1 MQVSDLGLR
10 SPTES
15 EQEAYIDAQGTII
28 GLAPYLAPIAS
39 QVRLSVAENLPQ
51 AYIDSGWR
59 IVVPTVA
66 LSGSQG
72 EYLPGMVMR
81 EILRVATLQPERTS
95 RSGMTDE
102 QLTRLAFDLEIN
114 EHLHALQPVIQ
125 LNPEVD
131 KRPEDYDQPDYST
144 AEELYSALRT
154 PDDNQSNTSGDTQ
167 PSGSP
172 EDPDEEPEAPEGGEQ
187 ETGNSTQEQQSFV
200 DEKTLEAALD
210 QLGVQKLPDMD
221 KTLAQQNM
229 QALARLEAINERRN
243 QQASGKLL
251 DWILEETESD
261 KPNWKSELTA
271 VVRLAASQRSRGS
284 MRRTYRSYNRLNG
297 VMGGKIIYPT
307 RLNSKPTIYVGI
319 DTSSSMLEKG
329 DLNSAV
335 THLADILE
343 TVSGLADIYSV
354 SIDADIHAIQK
365 LFTVNDLTLYGGGG
379 TELAPFFDELN
390 SYEQGGNRNAGK
402 SANLAIL
409 VTDGE
414 VDWQQIKLKLAEH
427 HTYRTVILTTK
438 PLEETERT
446 ALEQVMSD
454 LPVAAQPKIIE
465 VTP

>member
-59 IVVPTVA
+59 VVVPTAA

-81 EILRVATLQPERTS
+81 EILRVATLQPERTN

-154 PDDNQSNTSGDTQ
+154 PEDNQSNTGGDTQ

-172 EDPDEEPEAPEGGEQ
+172 EDPEEEPETPEGDEQ
-187 ETGNSTQEQQSFV
+187 EVGNGTQEQESFV

-243 QQASGKLL
+243 QQAGGQLL

-307 RLNSKPTIYVGI
+307 RLNSKPAIYVGI

-427 HTYRTVILTTK
+427 HAYRTVILTTQ

-454 LPVAAQPKIIE
+454 LPPAAQPKIIE

>member
-10 SPTES
+10 PPTES

-59 IVVPTVA
+59 IVVPTA
-66 LSGSQG
+66 AFGGSQG

-81 EILRVATLQPERTS
+81 EILRMATLQPERTK

-114 EHLHALQPVIQ
+114 EHLHALQPIIQ
-125 LNPEVD
+125 LNPEAD

-144 AEELYSALRT
+144 AEELYSALRAPENQDSNSVDDSAPET
-154 PDDNQSNTSGDTQ
+154 P
-167 PSGSP
+167 
-172 EDPDEEPEAPEGGEQ
+172 EEEPGTPESGEQ
-187 ETGNSTQEQQSFV
+187 ESGNESQESENFV

-229 QALARLEAINERRN
+229 QALARLEAINERRH
-243 QQASGKLL
+243 QQAGGKLL

-297 VMGGKIIYPT
+297 VMGGNIIYPT
-307 RLNSKPTIYVGI
+307 RLNSKPAIYVGI

-365 LFTVNDLTLYGGGG
+365 LFTMNDLTLYGGGG

-414 VDWQQIKLKLAEH
+414 ADWNQVKLKLAEH
-427 HTYRTVILTTK
+427 HTYQTVILTTK
-438 PLEETERT
+438 PLEETKRT

-454 LPVAAQPKIIE
+454 LPVATQPKIIE

>member
-1 MQVSDLGLR
+1 MQVSELGLR
-10 SPTES
+10 TPTDS

-39 QVRLSVAENLPQ
+39 QVRLSVAENLSQ

-59 IVVPTVA
+59 IVVPTAA

-81 EILRVATLQPERTS
+81 EILRMATLQPERTN

-102 QLTRLAFDLEIN
+102 HLTRLAFDLEIN

-144 AEELYSALRT
+144 AEELYSALRA
-154 PDDNQSNTSGDTQ
+154 PEDNQSNTGGDTQ
-167 PSGSP
+167 PSSEP
-172 EDPDEEPEAPEGGEQ
+172 EGTEEEPETPEGDEQ
-187 ETGNSTQEQQSFV
+187 EPGNGTQEQESFV

-229 QALARLEAINERRN
+229 QALARLEAINERRH
-243 QQASGKLL
+243 QQAGGQLL

-354 SIDADIHAIQK
+354 SIDADIQAIQK

-390 SYEQGGNRNAGK
+390 SYEQGGNRNVGK

-414 VDWQQIKLKLAEH
+414 ADWNQVKLKLAEH
-427 HTYRTVILTTK
+427 HTYQTVILTTK
-438 PLEETERT
+438 PLEETKR
-446 ALEQVMSD
+446 AVFDQVMSD

>member
-15 EQEAYIDAQGTII
+15 EQEAYIDAQGTVI

-59 IVVPTVA
+59 IVVPTAA
-66 LSGSQG
+66 LDGSQG
-72 EYLPGMVMR
+72 EYLPSMVMR
-81 EILRVATLQPERTS
+81 EILRMATLQPERTK
-95 RSGMTDE
+95 RSGMTNE

-125 LNPEVD
+125 LNPEAD

-154 PDDNQSNTSGDTQ
+154 PENQDSNSVDDSA
-167 PSGSP
+167 P
-172 EDPDEEPEAPEGGEQ
+172 ETPEEEPETPEGGEQ
-187 ETGNSTQEQQSFV
+187 ESGNGTQEQESFV

-243 QQASGKLL
+243 QQAGGKLL

-284 MRRTYRSYNRLNG
+284 MRHTYRSYNRLNG

-414 VDWQQIKLKLAEH
+414 ADWNQVKLKLAEH
-427 HTYRTVILTTK
+427 HTYQTVILTTK

-446 ALEQVMSD
+446 ALEQVISD
-454 LPVAAQPKIIE
+454 LPVATQPKIIE

>member
-10 SPTES
+10 SPTKS

-39 QVRLSVAENLPQ
+39 QVRLSVTENLPQ

-59 IVVPTVA
+59 IVVPTAA

-81 EILRVATLQPERTS
+81 EILRVATLQPERTN

-114 EHLHALQPVIQ
+114 EHLHALQPVIR

-154 PDDNQSNTSGDTQ
+154 PENQDSNSVGDDSVPETPEEESETPESDEQESGDE
-167 PSGSP
+167 S
-172 EDPDEEPEAPEGGEQ
+172 Q
-187 ETGNSTQEQQSFV
+187 ESENFV

-229 QALARLEAINERRN
+229 QALARLEAINNRRH
-243 QQASGKLL
+243 QQAGGKLL

-307 RLNSKPTIYVGI
+307 RLNSKPAIYVGI

-414 VDWQQIKLKLAEH
+414 VDWNQIKLKLAEH
-427 HTYRTVILTTK
+427 HTYRTVILTTQ
-438 PLEETERT
+438 PLEETKR
-446 ALEQVMSD
+446 AAFDQVMSD
-454 LPVAAQPKIIE
+454 LPPAAQPKIIE
-465 VTP
+465 VTT

>member
-15 EQEAYIDAQGTII
+15 EQEAYIDAQGTVI

-39 QVRLSVAENLPQ
+39 QVRLSVAENLSQ

-59 IVVPTVA
+59 IIVPTAA
-66 LSGSQG
+66 LSGSQS

-81 EILRVATLQPERTS
+81 EILRIATLQPERTN

-125 LNPEVD
+125 LNPEAD
-131 KRPEDYDQPDYST
+131 KRPEDYNQPGYST
-144 AEELYSALRT
+144 AEELYSALR
-154 PDDNQSNTSGDTQ
+154 
-167 PSGSP
+167 
-172 EDPDEEPEAPEGGEQ
+172 APENQDSNSAGDDSAPETPKEESETPEGDKQ
-187 ETGNSTQEQQSFV
+187 ESGNGSQESENFV

-243 QQASGKLL
+243 QQAGGKLL

-329 DLNSAV
+329 DLNSAA

-354 SIDADIHAIQK
+354 SIDTDIHAIQK

-414 VDWQQIKLKLAEH
+414 ADWNQVKLKLAEH
-427 HTYRTVILTTK
+427 HTYQTVILSTK

-446 ALEQVMSD
+446 ALEQVMCN

>member
-1 MQVSDLGLR
+1 MQVSELGLR
-10 SPTES
+10 TPTDS

-59 IVVPTVA
+59 IVVPTAA

-72 EYLPGMVMR
+72 EYLPSMVMR
-81 EILRVATLQPERTS
+81 EILRMATLQPERTK
-95 RSGMTDE
+95 RSGMTNE

-114 EHLHALQPVIQ
+114 EHLHALQPIIR
-125 LNPEVD
+125 LNPKAD
-131 KRPEDYDQPDYST
+131 KRPEDYNQPDYST
-144 AEELYSALRT
+144 AEELYSALR
-154 PDDNQSNTSGDTQ
+154 
-167 PSGSP
+167 
-172 EDPDEEPEAPEGGEQ
+172 APENQDSNSVGDDSTPETPEEESEIPESGEQ
-187 ETGNSTQEQQSFV
+187 ESSNESQESENFV

-243 QQASGKLL
+243 QQAGGKLL

-307 RLNSKPTIYVGI
+307 RLNSKPAIYVGI

-329 DLNSAV
+329 HLNSAV

-343 TVSGLADIYSV
+343 TVSGLADIYSI
-354 SIDADIHAIQK
+354 SIDADIHTIQK
-365 LFTVNDLTLYGGGG
+365 LLTMNDLTLYGGGG

-414 VDWQQIKLKLAEH
+414 ADWSQVKLKLAEH

-438 PLEETERT
+438 PLEETDRT

-454 LPVAAQPKIIE
+454 LPPAAQPKIIE

>member
-1 MQVSDLGLR
+1 MQVSELGLR
-10 SPTES
+10 TPTDN
-15 EQEAYIDAQGTII
+15 EQEAYIDAQGTVI

-59 IVVPTVA
+59 IVVPTAA
-66 LSGSQG
+66 LSGSQR
-72 EYLPGMVMR
+72 EYLPSMVMR
-81 EILRVATLQPERTS
+81 EILRMATLQPERTK

-114 EHLHALQPVIQ
+114 EHLNALQPVIQ
-125 LNPEVD
+125 LNPEAD
-131 KRPEDYDQPDYST
+131 KRPEDYSQPDYST

-154 PDDNQSNTSGDTQ
+154 PENQDSNSVGDDST
-167 PSGSP
+167 P
-172 EDPDEEPEAPEGGEQ
+172 ETPEEEPETPEGDEQ
-187 ETGNSTQEQQSFV
+187 ESGNGTQEQESFV

-229 QALARLEAINERRN
+229 QALARLEAINNRRH
-243 QQASGKLL
+243 QQAGGKLL

-307 RLNSKPTIYVGI
+307 RLNSKPAIYVGI

-329 DLNSAV
+329 DLDSAV

-354 SIDADIHAIQK
+354 SIDADIHTIQK

-390 SYEQGGNRNAGK
+390 SYEQGDNRNAGK

-414 VDWQQIKLKLAEH
+414 VDWSQVKLKLAEH
-427 HTYRTVILTTK
+427 HTYRTVILTTQ
-438 PLEETERT
+438 PLEETKR
-446 ALEQVMSD
+446 AAFDQVMSD
-454 LPVAAQPKIIE
+454 LPPAVQPKIIE
-465 VTP
+465 VTT

>member
-1 MQVSDLGLR
+1 MQVSELGLR
-10 SPTES
+10 TPTDS
-15 EQEAYIDAQGTII
+15 EQEAYIDAQGTVI

-59 IVVPTVA
+59 IVVPTAA
-66 LSGSQG
+66 LSGSQC
-72 EYLPGMVMR
+72 EYLPSMVMR
-81 EILRVATLQPERTS
+81 EILRMATLQPERTK

-125 LNPEVD
+125 LNPEAD
-131 KRPEDYDQPDYST
+131 KRPEEYNQPGYST
-144 AEELYSALRT
+144 AEELYSALR
-154 PDDNQSNTSGDTQ
+154 
-167 PSGSP
+167 
-172 EDPDEEPEAPEGGEQ
+172 APENQDSNSVGDDSTPETPEEESEIPESGEQ
-187 ETGNSTQEQQSFV
+187 ESGNESQESENFV

-243 QQASGKLL
+243 QQAGGKLL

-307 RLNSKPTIYVGI
+307 RLNSKPAIYIGI

-329 DLNSAV
+329 HLNSAV

-343 TVSGLADIYSV
+343 TVSGLADIYSI
-354 SIDADIHAIQK
+354 SIDADIHTIQK
-365 LFTVNDLTLYGGGG
+365 LLTMNDLTLYGGGG

-414 VDWQQIKLKLAEH
+414 ADWNQVKLKLAEH
-427 HTYRTVILTTK
+427 HTYQTVILTTK
-438 PLEETERT
+438 PLEETDRT

-454 LPVAAQPKIIE
+454 LPPAAQPKIIE

>member
-15 EQEAYIDAQGTII
+15 EQEAYIDAQGTVI

-39 QVRLSVAENLPQ
+39 QVRLSVAENLSQ

-59 IVVPTVA
+59 IVVPTA
-66 LSGSQG
+66 AFSGSQS

-81 EILRVATLQPERTS
+81 EILRMATLQPERTK
-95 RSGMTDE
+95 RSGMTNE

-125 LNPEVD
+125 LNPEAD
-131 KRPEDYDQPDYST
+131 KRPEDYNQPEYST

-154 PDDNQSNTSGDTQ
+154 PENQDSNSVDDSA
-167 PSGSP
+167 P
-172 EDPDEEPEAPEGGEQ
+172 ETPEEEPETPEGGEQ
-187 ETGNSTQEQQSFV
+187 ESGNGSQESENFV

-243 QQASGKLL
+243 QQAGGKLL

-307 RLNSKPTIYVGI
+307 RLNSKPAIYVGI

-329 DLNSAV
+329 YLNSAV

-343 TVSGLADIYSV
+343 TVSGLADIYSI
-354 SIDADIHAIQK
+354 SIDADIHTIQK
-365 LFTVNDLTLYGGGG
+365 LLTMNDLTLYGGGG

-414 VDWQQIKLKLAEH
+414 ADWNQVKLKLAEH
-427 HTYRTVILTTK
+427 HTYQTVILTTK
-438 PLEETERT
+438 PLEETDRT

-454 LPVAAQPKIIE
+454 LPPAAQPKIIE

>member
-15 EQEAYIDAQGTII
+15 EQEAYIDAQGTVI

-51 AYIDSGWR
+51 AYIDPGWR
-59 IVVPTVA
+59 IVVPTAA

-72 EYLPGMVMR
+72 EYLPSMVMR
-81 EILRVATLQPERTS
+81 EILRMATLQPERTK

-144 AEELYSALRT
+144 AEELYSALR
-154 PDDNQSNTSGDTQ
+154 
-167 PSGSP
+167 
-172 EDPDEEPEAPEGGEQ
+172 APENQDSNNVGDDSTPETPEEESETPESGEQ
-187 ETGNSTQEQQSFV
+187 ESGNESQESENFV

-229 QALARLEAINERRN
+229 QALARLEAINNRRH
-243 QQASGKLL
+243 QQAGGKLL

-307 RLNSKPTIYVGI
+307 RLNSKPAIYVGI

-343 TVSGLADIYSV
+343 TVSGLADIYSI
-354 SIDADIHAIQK
+354 SIDADIHTVQK
-365 LFTVNDLTLYGGGG
+365 LLTMNDLTLYGGGG

-402 SANLAIL
+402 PANLAIL

-414 VDWQQIKLKLAEH
+414 ADWNQVKLKLAEH

-438 PLEETERT
+438 PLEETKRA
-446 ALEQVMSD
+446 ALEQVMSN
-454 LPVAAQPKIIE
+454 LPVTTQPKIIE

>member
-59 IVVPTVA
+59 IVVPTAA

-81 EILRVATLQPERTS
+81 EILRVATLQSERTN

-125 LNPEVD
+125 LNPEAD

-154 PDDNQSNTSGDTQ
+154 PEENQSNTGGDTL
-167 PSGSP
+167 PSGEP
-172 EDPDEEPEAPEGGEQ
+172 EGTEEEPETPEGDEQ
-187 ETGNSTQEQQSFV
+187 EVGSGTQEQESFV

-229 QALARLEAINERRN
+229 QALARLEAINERRH
-243 QQASGKLL
+243 QQAGGKLL

-409 VTDGE
+409 VSDGE
-414 VDWQQIKLKLAEH
+414 VDWHQIKLKLAEH
-427 HTYRTVILTTK
+427 HTYRTVILITQ
-438 PLEETERT
+438 PLEETKRA
-446 ALEQVMSD
+446 ALDQVMSD

>member
-1 MQVSDLGLR
+1 MQVSELGLR
-10 SPTES
+10 TPTDS

-59 IVVPTVA
+59 IVVPTAA
-66 LSGSQG
+66 LSGSQV
-72 EYLPGMVMR
+72 EYLPSMVMR
-81 EILRVATLQPERTS
+81 EILRIATLQPERTK
-95 RSGMTDE
+95 RSGMTNE

-125 LNPEVD
+125 LNPEAD
-131 KRPEDYDQPDYST
+131 KRPEDYNQPGYST
-144 AEELYSALRT
+144 AEELYSALR
-154 PDDNQSNTSGDTQ
+154 
-167 PSGSP
+167 
-172 EDPDEEPEAPEGGEQ
+172 APENQDSNSVGDDSTPETPEEESETPESGEQ
-187 ETGNSTQEQQSFV
+187 ESGNESQESENFV

-229 QALARLEAINERRN
+229 QALARLEAINNRRN
-243 QQASGKLL
+243 QQAGGKLL

-319 DTSSSMLEKG
+319 DTSNSMLEKG
-329 DLNSAV
+329 HLNSAV

-343 TVSGLADIYSV
+343 TVSGLADIYSI
-354 SIDADIHAIQK
+354 SIDADIHTVQK
-365 LFTVNDLTLYGGGG
+365 LLTMNDLTLYGGGG

-414 VDWQQIKLKLAEH
+414 ADWSQVKRKLAEH

-438 PLEETERT
+438 PLEETDRT

-454 LPVAAQPKIIE
+454 LPPAAQPKIIE

>member
-15 EQEAYIDAQGTII
+15 EQEAYIDAQGTVI

-39 QVRLSVAENLPQ
+39 QVRLSVAENLSQ

-59 IVVPTVA
+59 IVVPTA
-66 LSGSQG
+66 AFSGSQS

-81 EILRVATLQPERTS
+81 EILRMATLQPERTK
-95 RSGMTDE
+95 RSGMTNE

-125 LNPEVD
+125 LNPEAD
-131 KRPEDYDQPDYST
+131 KRPEDYNQPDYST

-154 PDDNQSNTSGDTQ
+154 PENQDSNSVDDSA
-167 PSGSP
+167 P
-172 EDPDEEPEAPEGGEQ
+172 ETPEEEPETPEGGEQ
-187 ETGNSTQEQQSFV
+187 ESGNGSQESENFV

-243 QQASGKLL
+243 QQAGGKLL

-307 RLNSKPTIYVGI
+307 RLNSKPAIYVGI

-414 VDWQQIKLKLAEH
+414 TDWNQVKLKLAEH
-427 HTYRTVILTTK
+427 HTYQTVILSTK
-438 PLEETERT
+438 PLEETART

>member
-15 EQEAYIDAQGTII
+15 EQEAYIDAQGTVI

-39 QVRLSVAENLPQ
+39 QVRLSVAENLSQ

-59 IVVPTVA
+59 IVVPTAA
-66 LSGSQG
+66 LSGSQS

-81 EILRVATLQPERTS
+81 EILRIATLQPERTN
-95 RSGMTDE
+95 RSGMTNE

-125 LNPEVD
+125 LNPEAD
-131 KRPEDYDQPDYST
+131 KRPEDYDQPGYST

-154 PDDNQSNTSGDTQ
+154 PENQDSNSVDDSA
-167 PSGSP
+167 P
-172 EDPDEEPEAPEGGEQ
+172 ETPEEEPETPEGGEQ
-187 ETGNSTQEQQSFV
+187 ESGNGSQESENFV

-243 QQASGKLL
+243 QQAGGKLL

-307 RLNSKPTIYVGI
+307 RLNSKPAIYVGI

-343 TVSGLADIYSV
+343 TVSGLADIYSI

-414 VDWQQIKLKLAEH
+414 ADWNQVKLKLAEH
-427 HTYRTVILTTK
+427 HTYRTVILTTQ

-465 VTP
+465 ATP

>member
-15 EQEAYIDAQGTII
+15 EQEAYIDAQGTVI

-39 QVRLSVAENLPQ
+39 QVRLSAAENLPQ

-59 IVVPTVA
+59 IVVPTAA
-66 LSGSQG
+66 LSGSQS

-81 EILRVATLQPERTS
+81 EILRMATLQPERTK

-125 LNPEVD
+125 LNPEAD
-131 KRPEDYDQPDYST
+131 KRPEDYNQPGYST
-144 AEELYSALRT
+144 AEELYSALR
-154 PDDNQSNTSGDTQ
+154 
-167 PSGSP
+167 
-172 EDPDEEPEAPEGGEQ
+172 APENQDSNSVGDDSAPETPEEESETPEGDKQ
-187 ETGNSTQEQQSFV
+187 ESGNESQESENFV

-243 QQASGKLL
+243 QQAGGQLL

-271 VVRLAASQRSRGS
+271 IVRLAASQRSRGS

-307 RLNSKPTIYVGI
+307 RLNSKPTIYVGV

-343 TVSGLADIYSV
+343 TVSGLADIYSI

-414 VDWQQIKLKLAEH
+414 ADWNQVKLKLAEH
-427 HTYRTVILTTK
+427 HTYRTVILSTK

-446 ALEQVMSD
+446 ALEQVISD
-454 LPVAAQPKIIE
+454 LPVATQPKIIE

>member
-1 MQVSDLGLR
+1 MQVSELGLR
-10 SPTES
+10 TPTDS
-15 EQEAYIDAQGTII
+15 EQEAYIDAQGTVI

-59 IVVPTVA
+59 IVVPTAA
-66 LSGSQG
+66 LSGSQS
-72 EYLPGMVMR
+72 EYLPSMVMR
-81 EILRVATLQPERTS
+81 EILRMATLQPERTK

-154 PDDNQSNTSGDTQ
+154 PEDNQSNASGDTQ
-167 PSGSP
+167 LNGSP
-172 EDPDEEPEAPEGGEQ
+172 EDPEEEPETPEGGEQ
-187 ETGNSTQEQQSFV
+187 ESDGDSQEQESFV

-210 QLGVQKLPDMD
+210 QLGVQKLLDMD

-243 QQASGKLL
+243 QQAGGKLL

-354 SIDADIHAIQK
+354 SIDAGIHAIQK
-365 LFTVNDLTLYGGGG
+365 LHTMNDLTLYGGGG

-414 VDWQQIKLKLAEH
+414 VDWNQVKLKLAEH

-438 PLEETERT
+438 PLEETKRT

-454 LPVAAQPKIIE
+454 LPPAAQPKIIE

>member
-15 EQEAYIDAQGTII
+15 EQEAYIDAQGTVI

-59 IVVPTVA
+59 IVVPTAA
-66 LSGSQG
+66 LDGSQG

-81 EILRVATLQPERTS
+81 EILRMATLQPERTK

-172 EDPDEEPEAPEGGEQ
+172 EDPDEEPEAPEGDEQ
-187 ETGNSTQEQQSFV
+187 ESGNGTQEQESFV

-243 QQASGKLL
+243 QQAGGQLL

-271 VVRLAASQRSRGS
+271 IVRLAASQRSRGS

-307 RLNSKPTIYVGI
+307 RLNSKPAIYVGI

-343 TVSGLADIYSV
+343 TVSGLADIYSI

-414 VDWQQIKLKLAEH
+414 VDWHQIKLKLAEH

-438 PLEETERT
+438 PLEETKRA

-454 LPVAAQPKIIE
+454 LPPAVQPKIIE
-465 VTP
+465 VTT

>member
-1 MQVSDLGLR
+1 MQVSELGLR
-10 SPTES
+10 TPTDS
-15 EQEAYIDAQGTII
+15 EQEAYIDAQGTVI

-66 LSGSQG
+66 LSGSQS

-81 EILRVATLQPERTS
+81 EILRIATLQPERTN

-172 EDPDEEPEAPEGGEQ
+172 EDPDEEPEAPEGDEQ
-187 ETGNSTQEQQSFV
+187 ESGNGTQEQESFV

-243 QQASGKLL
+243 QQAGGKLL

-271 VVRLAASQRSRGS
+271 IVRLAASQRSRGS

-307 RLNSKPTIYVGI
+307 RLNSKPAIYVGI

-343 TVSGLADIYSV
+343 TVSGLADIYSI
-354 SIDADIHAIQK
+354 SIDADIHTIQK

-414 VDWQQIKLKLAEH
+414 VEWQQIKLKLAEH
-427 HTYRTVILTTK
+427 HIYQTVILTTK
-438 PLEETERT
+438 PLEETKR
-446 ALEQVMSD
+446 AVFDQVMSD

>member
-1 MQVSDLGLR
+1 MQVSELGLR
-10 SPTES
+10 TPTDS
-15 EQEAYIDAQGTII
+15 EQEAYIDAQGIVI

-59 IVVPTVA
+59 IVVPTAA
-66 LSGSQG
+66 LTGSQV
-72 EYLPGMVMR
+72 EYLPSMVMR
-81 EILRVATLQPERTS
+81 EILRIATLQPERTK
-95 RSGMTDE
+95 RSGMTNE

-125 LNPEVD
+125 LNPEAD
-131 KRPEDYDQPDYST
+131 KRPEDYNQPDYST

-154 PDDNQSNTSGDTQ
+154 PENQDNNSVGDDST
-167 PSGSP
+167 P
-172 EDPDEEPEAPEGGEQ
+172 ETPEEEPETPESDERESGNESQ
-187 ETGNSTQEQQSFV
+187 ESENFV

-229 QALARLEAINERRN
+229 QALARLEAINNRRH
-243 QQASGKLL
+243 QQAGGKLL

-307 RLNSKPTIYVGI
+307 RLNSKPAIYVGI

-343 TVSGLADIYSV
+343 TVSGLADIYSI
-354 SIDADIHAIQK
+354 SIDADIHTVQK
-365 LFTVNDLTLYGGGG
+365 LLTMNDLTLYGGGG

-402 SANLAIL
+402 PANLAIL

-414 VDWQQIKLKLAEH
+414 ADWNQVKLKLAEH

-438 PLEETERT
+438 PLEETKRA
-446 ALEQVMSD
+446 ALEQVMSN
-454 LPVAAQPKIIE
+454 LPVTTQPKIIE

>member
-1 MQVSDLGLR
+1 MQVSELGLR
-10 SPTES
+10 TPTDS

-59 IVVPTVA
+59 IVVPTAA
-66 LSGSQG
+66 LSGSQS
-72 EYLPGMVMR
+72 EYLPSMVMR
-81 EILRVATLQPERTS
+81 EILRMATLQPERTK

-131 KRPEDYDQPDYST
+131 KRPEDYNQPDYST
-144 AEELYSALRT
+144 AEELYSALRA
-154 PDDNQSNTSGDTQ
+154 PDDNQSNTGGDTQ
-167 PSGSP
+167 PSGEP
-172 EDPDEEPEAPEGGEQ
+172 EGTEEEPETPEGDEQ
-187 ETGNSTQEQQSFV
+187 EAGNGTQEQESFV

-243 QQASGKLL
+243 QQAGGQLL

-307 RLNSKPTIYVGI
+307 RLNSKPAIYVGI

-454 LPVAAQPKIIE
+454 LPVATQPKIIE

>member
-1 MQVSDLGLR
+1 MQVSEMGLR
-10 SPTES
+10 TPTDN
-15 EQEAYIDAQGTII
+15 EQEAYIDAQGTVI

-39 QVRLSVAENLPQ
+39 QVRLSVTENLPQ

-59 IVVPTVA
+59 IVVPTAA
-66 LSGSQG
+66 LSGSQR
-72 EYLPGMVMR
+72 EYLPSMVMR
-81 EILRVATLQPERTS
+81 EILRMATLQPERTK

-114 EHLHALQPVIQ
+114 EHLNALQPVIQ
-125 LNPEVD
+125 LNPEAD
-131 KRPEDYDQPDYST
+131 KRPEDYNQPDYST

-154 PDDNQSNTSGDTQ
+154 PENQDSNSVGDDST
-167 PSGSP
+167 P
-172 EDPDEEPEAPEGGEQ
+172 ETPEEESEIPESGEQ
-187 ETGNSTQEQQSFV
+187 ESGNESQESENFV

-243 QQASGKLL
+243 QQAGGKLL

-307 RLNSKPTIYVGI
+307 RLNSKPTIYIGI
-319 DTSSSMLEKG
+319 DTSNSMLEKG
-329 DLNSAV
+329 HLNSAV

-343 TVSGLADIYSV
+343 TVSGLADIYSI
-354 SIDADIHAIQK
+354 SIDANIHTIQK
-365 LFTVNDLTLYGGGG
+365 LLTMNDLTLYGGGG

-414 VDWQQIKLKLAEH
+414 ADWNQVKLKLAEH
-427 HTYRTVILTTK
+427 HTYQTVILTTK
-438 PLEETERT
+438 PLEETDRT

-454 LPVAAQPKIIE
+454 LPPAAQPKIIE

>member
-15 EQEAYIDAQGTII
+15 EQEAYIDAQGTVI

-59 IVVPTVA
+59 IVVPTAA
-66 LSGSQG
+66 LGGSQG

-81 EILRVATLQPERTS
+81 EILRVATLQPERTN

-102 QLTRLAFDLEIN
+102 QLTRLSFDLEIN
-114 EHLHALQPVIQ
+114 EHLHALQPVIH

-154 PDDNQSNTSGDTQ
+154 PEENQSNTGGDTQ

-172 EDPDEEPEAPEGGEQ
+172 EGNEEEPETPEGDEQ
-187 ETGNSTQEQQSFV
+187 EPGNGHQEQESFV

-243 QQASGKLL
+243 QQAGGQLL

-307 RLNSKPTIYVGI
+307 RLNSKPAIYVGI

-465 VTP
+465 ATP

>member
-1 MQVSDLGLR
+1 MQVSELGLR
-10 SPTES
+10 TPTDN
-15 EQEAYIDAQGTII
+15 EQEAYIDAQGTVI

-59 IVVPTVA
+59 IVVPTAA
-66 LSGSQG
+66 LSGSQC
-72 EYLPGMVMR
+72 EYLPSMVMR
-81 EILRVATLQPERTS
+81 EILRMATLQPERTK

-125 LNPEVD
+125 LNPEAD
-131 KRPEDYDQPDYST
+131 KRPEDYNQPDYST

-154 PDDNQSNTSGDTQ
+154 PENQDSNSVGDDST
-167 PSGSP
+167 P
-172 EDPDEEPEAPEGGEQ
+172 ETPEEESEIPESGEQ
-187 ETGNSTQEQQSFV
+187 ESGNESQESENFV

-243 QQASGKLL
+243 QQAGGKLL

-307 RLNSKPTIYVGI
+307 RLNSKPAIYIGI

-329 DLNSAV
+329 HLNSAV

-343 TVSGLADIYSV
+343 TVSGLADIYSI
-354 SIDADIHAIQK
+354 SIDADIHTIQK
-365 LFTVNDLTLYGGGG
+365 LLTMNDLTLYGGGG

-414 VDWQQIKLKLAEH
+414 ADWNQVKLKLAEH
-427 HTYRTVILTTK
+427 HTYQTVILTTK
-438 PLEETERT
+438 PLEETDRT

-454 LPVAAQPKIIE
+454 LPPAAQPKIIE

>member
-1 MQVSDLGLR
+1 MQVSELGLR
-10 SPTES
+10 TPTDS
-15 EQEAYIDAQGTII
+15 EQEAYIDAQGTVI

-59 IVVPTVA
+59 IVVPTAA
-66 LSGSQG
+66 LSGSQC
-72 EYLPGMVMR
+72 EYLPSMVMR
-81 EILRVATLQPERTS
+81 EILRMATLQPERTK

-125 LNPEVD
+125 LNPEAD
-131 KRPEDYDQPDYST
+131 KRPEEYNQPGYST
-144 AEELYSALRT
+144 AEELYSALR
-154 PDDNQSNTSGDTQ
+154 
-167 PSGSP
+167 
-172 EDPDEEPEAPEGGEQ
+172 APENQDSNSVGDDSTPETPEEESEIPESGEQ
-187 ETGNSTQEQQSFV
+187 ESGNESQESENFV

-243 QQASGKLL
+243 QQAGGKLL

-307 RLNSKPTIYVGI
+307 RLNSKP
-319 DTSSSMLEKG
+319 
-329 DLNSAV
+329 A
-335 THLADILE
+335 
-343 TVSGLADIYSV
+343 TVSAS
-354 SIDADIHAIQK
+354 SW
-365 LFTVNDLTLYGGGG
+365 GGCR
-379 TELAPFFDELN
+379 F
-390 SYEQGGNRNAGK
+390 
-402 SANLAIL
+402 
-409 VTDGE
+409 
-414 VDWQQIKLKLAEH
+414 
-427 HTYRTVILTTK
+427 
-438 PLEETERT
+438 
-446 ALEQVMSD
+446 
-454 LPVAAQPKIIE
+454 
-465 VTP
+465 

>member
-15 EQEAYIDAQGTII
+15 EQEAYIDAQGTVI

-39 QVRLSVAENLPQ
+39 QVRLSVAENLSQ

-59 IVVPTVA
+59 IIVPTAA
-66 LSGSQG
+66 LSGSQS

-81 EILRVATLQPERTS
+81 EILRIATLQPERTN

-125 LNPEVD
+125 LNPEAD
-131 KRPEDYDQPDYST
+131 KRPEDYNQPGYST
-144 AEELYSALRT
+144 AEELYSALR
-154 PDDNQSNTSGDTQ
+154 
-167 PSGSP
+167 
-172 EDPDEEPEAPEGGEQ
+172 APENQDSNSAGDDSAPETPKEESETPEGDKQ
-187 ETGNSTQEQQSFV
+187 ESGNGSQESENFV

-243 QQASGKLL
+243 QQAGGKLL

-329 DLNSAV
+329 DLNSAA

-354 SIDADIHAIQK
+354 SIDTNIHAIQK

-414 VDWQQIKLKLAEH
+414 ADWNQVKLKLAEH
-427 HTYRTVILTTK
+427 HTYQTVILSTK

-446 ALEQVMSD
+446 ALEQVMCD

>member
-1 MQVSDLGLR
+1 MQVSELGLR
-10 SPTES
+10 TPTDS

-59 IVVPTVA
+59 IVVPTAA
-66 LSGSQG
+66 LSGSQR
-72 EYLPGMVMR
+72 EYLPSMVMR
-81 EILRVATLQPERTS
+81 EILRMATLQPERTK
-95 RSGMTDE
+95 RSGMTNE

-114 EHLHALQPVIQ
+114 EHLNALQPIIR
-125 LNPEVD
+125 LNPKAD
-131 KRPEDYDQPDYST
+131 KRPEDYNQPDYST

-154 PDDNQSNTSGDTQ
+154 PENQDSNSVGDDSAPETS
-167 PSGSP
+167 
-172 EDPDEEPEAPEGGEQ
+172 EEEPETPEGDEQ
-187 ETGNSTQEQQSFV
+187 ESGNGTQEQESFV

-221 KTLAQQNM
+221 KTLAQQNI
-229 QALARLEAINERRN
+229 QALARLEAINNRRN
-243 QQASGKLL
+243 QQAGGKLL

-307 RLNSKPTIYVGI
+307 RLNSKPAIYIGI
-319 DTSSSMLEKG
+319 DTSNSMLEKG
-329 DLNSAV
+329 HLNSAV

-343 TVSGLADIYSV
+343 TVSGLADIYSI
-354 SIDADIHAIQK
+354 SIDANIHTVQK
-365 LFTVNDLTLYGGGG
+365 LLTMNDLTLYGGGG

-414 VDWQQIKLKLAEH
+414 ADWNQVKLKLAEH
-427 HTYRTVILTTK
+427 HTYQTVILTTK
-438 PLEETERT
+438 PLEETDRT

-454 LPVAAQPKIIE
+454 LPPAAQPKIIE

>member
-1 MQVSDLGLR
+1 MQVSELGLR
-10 SPTES
+10 TPTDN
-15 EQEAYIDAQGTII
+15 EQEAYIDAQGTVI

-59 IVVPTVA
+59 IVVPTAA
-66 LSGSQG
+66 LSGSQR
-72 EYLPGMVMR
+72 EYLPSMVMR
-81 EILRVATLQPERTS
+81 EILRMATLQPERTK

-114 EHLHALQPVIQ
+114 EHLNALQPVIQ
-125 LNPEVD
+125 LNPEAD
-131 KRPEDYDQPDYST
+131 KRPEDYNQPDYST

-154 PDDNQSNTSGDTQ
+154 PENQDSNSVGDDST
-167 PSGSP
+167 P
-172 EDPDEEPEAPEGGEQ
+172 ETPEEESEIPESGEQ
-187 ETGNSTQEQQSFV
+187 ESGNESQESENFV

-243 QQASGKLL
+243 QQAGGKLL

-307 RLNSKPTIYVGI
+307 RLNSKPAIYIGI

-329 DLNSAV
+329 HLNSAV
-335 THLADILE
+335 THLSDILE
-343 TVSGLADIYSV
+343 TVSGLADIYSI
-354 SIDADIHAIQK
+354 SIDADIHTIQK
-365 LFTVNDLTLYGGGG
+365 LLTMNDLTLYGGGG

-414 VDWQQIKLKLAEH
+414 ADWSQVKLKLAEH

-438 PLEETERT
+438 PLEETDRT

-454 LPVAAQPKIIE
+454 LPPAAQPKIIE

>member
-10 SPTES
+10 TPTDN

-59 IVVPTVA
+59 IVVPTAA

-81 EILRVATLQPERTS
+81 EILRVATLQSERTN

-125 LNPEVD
+125 LNPEAD
-131 KRPEDYDQPDYST
+131 KRPEDYNQPDYST

-307 RLNSKPTIYVGI
+307 RLNSKPAIYVGI

-414 VDWQQIKLKLAEH
+414 ADWNQVKLKLAEH
-427 HTYRTVILTTK
+427 HTYRTVILTTQ
-438 PLEETERT
+438 PLEETKR
-446 ALEQVMSD
+446 AVFDQVMSD

>member
-15 EQEAYIDAQGTII
+15 EQEAYIDAQGTVI

-39 QVRLSVAENLPQ
+39 QVRLSVTENLPQ

-59 IVVPTVA
+59 IVVPTAA
-66 LSGSQG
+66 LSGSQS

-81 EILRVATLQPERTS
+81 EILRMATLQPERTK

-131 KRPEDYDQPDYST
+131 KRPEDYGQPDYST

-154 PDDNQSNTSGDTQ
+154 PENQDSNSVGDDS
-167 PSGSP
+167 
-172 EDPDEEPEAPEGGEQ
+172 APEIPEEESETPESGEQ
-187 ETGNSTQEQQSFV
+187 ESGSESQESENFV
-200 DEKTLEAALD
+200 DKKTLEAALD

-243 QQASGKLL
+243 QQAGGKLL

-307 RLNSKPTIYVGI
+307 RLNSKPAIYVGI

-354 SIDADIHAIQK
+354 SIDVDIHAIQK

>member
-10 SPTES
+10 PPTES
-15 EQEAYIDAQGTII
+15 EQEAYIDAQGTVI

-59 IVVPTVA
+59 IVVPTAA
-66 LSGSQG
+66 LSGSQR
-72 EYLPGMVMR
+72 EYLPSMVMR
-81 EILRVATLQPERTS
+81 EILRMATLQPERTK

-114 EHLHALQPVIQ
+114 EHLNALQPVIQ
-125 LNPEVD
+125 LNPEAD
-131 KRPEDYDQPDYST
+131 KRPEDYNQPDYST

-154 PDDNQSNTSGDTQ
+154 PENQDSNSVGDDST
-167 PSGSP
+167 P
-172 EDPDEEPEAPEGGEQ
+172 ETPEEESEIPESGEQ
-187 ETGNSTQEQQSFV
+187 ESGSESLESENFV

-243 QQASGKLL
+243 QQAGGKLL

-261 KPNWKSELTA
+261 KPNWKSELTG

-307 RLNSKPTIYVGI
+307 RLNSKPAIYVGI

-414 VDWQQIKLKLAEH
+414 ADWNQVKLKLAEH
-427 HTYRTVILTTK
+427 HTYRTVILTTQ
-438 PLEETERT
+438 PLEETKRA
-446 ALEQVMSD
+446 ALDQVMSD
-454 LPVAAQPKIIE
+454 LPPAAQPKIIE

>member
-15 EQEAYIDAQGTII
+15 EQEAYIDAQGTVI

-39 QVRLSVAENLPQ
+39 QVRLSVAENLSQ

-59 IVVPTVA
+59 IVVPTAA

-72 EYLPGMVMR
+72 EYLPSMVMR
-81 EILRVATLQPERTS
+81 EILRMATLQPERTK

-125 LNPEVD
+125 LNPEAD
-131 KRPEDYDQPDYST
+131 KRPEDYNQPGYST
-144 AEELYSALRT
+144 AEELYSALR
-154 PDDNQSNTSGDTQ
+154 
-167 PSGSP
+167 
-172 EDPDEEPEAPEGGEQ
+172 APENQDSNSVGDDSAPETPEEESETPEGDKQ
-187 ETGNSTQEQQSFV
+187 ESGNESQESENFV

-221 KTLAQQNM
+221 KTLVQQNM

-243 QQASGKLL
+243 QQAGGQLL

-271 VVRLAASQRSRGS
+271 IVRLAASQCSRGS

-427 HTYRTVILTTK
+427 HTYRTVILATQ

-446 ALEQVMSD
+446 AFDQVMSD

>member
-1 MQVSDLGLR
+1 MQVSELGLR
-10 SPTES
+10 TPTDN
-15 EQEAYIDAQGTII
+15 EQEAYIDAQGTVI

-59 IVVPTVA
+59 IVVPTAA

-72 EYLPGMVMR
+72 EYLPSMVMR
-81 EILRVATLQPERTS
+81 EILRMATLQSERTK
-95 RSGMTDE
+95 RSGMTNE

-125 LNPEVD
+125 LNPEAD
-131 KRPEDYDQPDYST
+131 KRPEDYDQPGYST

-154 PDDNQSNTSGDTQ
+154 PENQNNAGADSLPDSSSET
-167 PSGSP
+167 P
-172 EDPDEEPEAPEGGEQ
+172 EEEPETPEGDEQ
-187 ETGNSTQEQQSFV
+187 ESGNGTQEQESFV

-221 KTLAQQNM
+221 KTLAQQNI
-229 QALARLEAINERRN
+229 QALARLEAINNRRN
-243 QQASGKLL
+243 QQAGGKLL

-319 DTSSSMLEKG
+319 DTSNSMLEKG
-329 DLNSAV
+329 HLNSAV

-343 TVSGLADIYSV
+343 TVSGLADIYSI
-354 SIDADIHAIQK
+354 SIDANIHTVQK
-365 LFTVNDLTLYGGGG
+365 LLTMNDLTLYGGGG
-379 TELAPFFDELN
+379 TELALFFDELN

-414 VDWQQIKLKLAEH
+414 VDWNQVKLKLAEH
-427 HTYRTVILTTK
+427 HTYQTVILTTK

-446 ALEQVMSD
+446 ALEQVMCD
-454 LPVAAQPKIIE
+454 LPPAAQPKIIE

>member
-39 QVRLSVAENLPQ
+39 QVQLSAAENLSQ

-59 IVVPTVA
+59 IVVPTAA
-66 LSGSQG
+66 LSDSQG

-81 EILRVATLQPERTS
+81 EILRVATLQSERTK

-125 LNPEVD
+125 LNPEAD
-131 KRPEDYDQPDYST
+131 KRPEDYNQPDYST

-154 PDDNQSNTSGDTQ
+154 PEDNQSNTGSDTL

-172 EDPDEEPEAPEGGEQ
+172 EGTEEESETSESDEQ
-187 ETGNSTQEQQSFV
+187 ESGNGTQEQESFV

-243 QQASGKLL
+243 QQAGGQLL

-271 VVRLAASQRSRGS
+271 IVRLAASQRSRGS

-307 RLNSKPTIYVGI
+307 RLNSKPAIYVGI

-354 SIDADIHAIQK
+354 SIDADIHTIQK

-427 HTYRTVILTTK
+427 HTYRTVILTTQ
-438 PLEETERT
+438 PLEETKRA
-446 ALEQVMSD
+446 ALDQVMSD
-454 LPVAAQPKIIE
+454 LPPATQPKIIE

>member
-1 MQVSDLGLR
+1 MQVSELGLR
-10 SPTES
+10 TPTDN
-15 EQEAYIDAQGTII
+15 EQEAYIDAQGTVI

-59 IVVPTVA
+59 IVVPTAA
-66 LSGSQG
+66 LSGSQR
-72 EYLPGMVMR
+72 EYLPSMVMR
-81 EILRVATLQPERTS
+81 EILRMATLQPERTK

-114 EHLHALQPVIQ
+114 EHLNALQPVIQ
-125 LNPEVD
+125 LNPEAD
-131 KRPEDYDQPDYST
+131 KRPEEYNQPDYST

-154 PDDNQSNTSGDTQ
+154 PENQDSNSVGDDST
-167 PSGSP
+167 P
-172 EDPDEEPEAPEGGEQ
+172 ETPEEESEIPESGEQ
-187 ETGNSTQEQQSFV
+187 ESGNESQESENFV

-243 QQASGKLL
+243 QQAGGKLL

-307 RLNSKPTIYVGI
+307 RLNSKPAIYIGI

-329 DLNSAV
+329 HLNSAV

-343 TVSGLADIYSV
+343 TVSGLADIYSI
-354 SIDADIHAIQK
+354 SIDADIHTIQK
-365 LFTVNDLTLYGGGG
+365 LLTMNDLTLYGGGG

-414 VDWQQIKLKLAEH
+414 ADWNQVKLKLAEH
-427 HTYRTVILTTK
+427 HTYQTVILTTK
-438 PLEETERT
+438 PLEETDRT

-454 LPVAAQPKIIE
+454 LPPAAQPKIIE

>member
-10 SPTES
+10 TPTDN

-59 IVVPTVA
+59 IVVPTAA

-81 EILRVATLQPERTS
+81 EILRVATLQSERTN

-154 PDDNQSNTSGDTQ
+154 PENQDSNSVGDDS
-167 PSGSP
+167 
-172 EDPDEEPEAPEGGEQ
+172 APEIPEEESETPEGDKQ
-187 ETGNSTQEQQSFV
+187 EAGNESQESENFV

-229 QALARLEAINERRN
+229 QALARLEAINSRRH
-243 QQASGKLL
+243 QQAGGKLL

-307 RLNSKPTIYVGI
+307 RLNSKPAIYVGI

-343 TVSGLADIYSV
+343 TVSGLADIYSI

-414 VDWQQIKLKLAEH
+414 ADWNQVKLKLAEH
-427 HTYRTVILTTK
+427 HTYRTVILTTQ
-438 PLEETERT
+438 PLEETKR
-446 ALEQVMSD
+446 AVFDQVMSD

>member
-15 EQEAYIDAQGTII
+15 EQEAYIDAQGTVI

-39 QVRLSVAENLPQ
+39 QVRLSVTENLSQ

-59 IVVPTVA
+59 IVVPTAA
-66 LSGSQG
+66 LSDSQG
-72 EYLPGMVMR
+72 EYLPSMVMR

-154 PDDNQSNTSGDTQ
+154 PEDNQSNTGGDTQ

-172 EDPDEEPEAPEGGEQ
+172 EDPEEEPETPEGDEQ
-187 ETGNSTQEQQSFV
+187 EVGNGTQEQESFV

-229 QALARLEAINERRN
+229 QALARLEAINNRRH
-243 QQASGKLL
+243 QQAGGKLL

-390 SYEQGGNRNAGK
+390 SYEQGGNMNAGK

-427 HTYRTVILTTK
+427 HTYQTVILTTK

-465 VTP
+465 ATP

>member
-15 EQEAYIDAQGTII
+15 EQEAYIDAQGTVI

-39 QVRLSVAENLPQ
+39 QVRLSVAENLSQ

-59 IVVPTVA
+59 IVVPTAA
-66 LSGSQG
+66 LSDSQG
-72 EYLPGMVMR
+72 EYLPSMVMR

-125 LNPEVD
+125 LNPEAD
-131 KRPEDYDQPDYST
+131 KRPEDYNQPGYST
-144 AEELYSALRT
+144 AEELYNALRT
-154 PDDNQSNTSGDTQ
+154 PEDNQSNTGGDTQ
-167 PSGSP
+167 PSGES
-172 EDPDEEPEAPEGGEQ
+172 EGFEEEPETPEGNEQ
-187 ETGNSTQEQQSFV
+187 EAGGGTQEQESFV

-243 QQASGKLL
+243 QQAGGKLL

-271 VVRLAASQRSRGS
+271 IVRLSASQRSRGS

-307 RLNSKPTIYVGI
+307 HLNSKPTIYVGI

-343 TVSGLADIYSV
+343 TVSGLADIYSI
-354 SIDADIHAIQK
+354 SIDADIHTIQK

-414 VDWQQIKLKLAEH
+414 VDWHQIKLKLAEH
-427 HTYRTVILTTK
+427 HTYQTVILTTK

-465 VTP
+465 ATP